1 MHLLKA
7 FCRGVAGAA
16 LAMAAT
22 TGALAQG
29 SPPPYATTKIQ
40 GTENVYAFRY
50 GGHVSMFVVT
60 RDGVI
65 ATDPVSLQ
73 RPAKVYLDEIRKI
86 TDKPIRYVI
95 YSHSHLDHIAG
106 GKPFKDAGARFVA
119 HQNARAQLQKIK
131 YADVVMPDEVVGNRR
146 DIRLG
151 GTTIQLHYMGRNH
164 SDNALVM
171 LLPKEK
177 VLFAVDWIPLD
188 AVMFR
193 NMPDSY
199 PQEWEEG
206 LRRVL
211 KLDFE
216 TMIAGHPGKGGRL
229 TGTKKD
235 VEAVLG
241 YLTDLSAEVKK
252 AAEAGKCFDTAMKEV
267 KLPKYESW
275 NNYATFLPGNIER
288 YCGLWGR
295 GF

>member
-1 MHLLKA
+1 MHLPRA
-7 FCRGVAGAA
+7 FYCGVAATA
-16 LAMAAT
+16 LAIAAA

-29 SPPPYATTKIQ
+29 SPPPHATTKIQ

-73 RPAKVYLDEIRKI
+73 RPAKVYLDEIRKV

-106 GKPFKDAGARFVA
+106 GKPFKDAGARFIA
-119 HQNARAQLQKIK
+119 HQNARAQLQKVK

-216 TMIAGHPGKGGRL
+216 TMIAGHPGRGGRL

-275 NNYATFLPGNIER
+275 ANYATFLPGNIER